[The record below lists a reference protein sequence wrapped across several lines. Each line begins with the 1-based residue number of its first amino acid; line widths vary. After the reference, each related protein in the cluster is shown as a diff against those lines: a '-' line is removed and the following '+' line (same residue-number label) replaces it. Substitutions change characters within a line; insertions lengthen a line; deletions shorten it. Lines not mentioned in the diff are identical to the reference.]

1 MSVRRLGPEDYDAMM
16 ELWHRSG
23 LHSLRPQGRDSRESV
38 ASQFASGAQI
48 ALGVEDGGRL
58 IALVLA
64 THDGRKGGINRLAV
78 DPERRG
84 EGHGTLLIRE
94 AERVLREQG
103 MGIIGA
109 LIENWN
115 ERSLE
120 LFQREGYT
128 LHADILYLSKRD
140 DPAV

>member
-1 MSVRRLGPEDYDAMM
+1 MM

-38 ASQFASGAQI
+38 ASQFASGAQT
-48 ALGVEDGGRL
+48 ALGVEDDGRL
-58 IALVLA
+58 IAVVLA
-64 THDGRKGGINRLAV
+64 THDGRKGWINRLAV

-84 EGHGTLLIRE
+84 EGYGTLLIRE

-103 MGIIGA
+103 MGIIAA

-115 ERSLE
+115 DTSLE
-120 LFQREGYT
+120 LFQREGYS